1 MLKGET
7 IIELTDVRTGEVEMH
22 KDTNMV
28 TNALDIVL
36 NTLSSVWLVDRF
48 AACTKDKNYPLYN
61 HLLGGVVLFPEALEE
76 NANNIWCPYTVD
88 ATGFASNKVNSGDDR
103 RRGNLNVNESMP
115 VLDESGKAIG
125 YKYVWDF
132 ATSQANGVIA
142 SVCLTHPTAGYN
154 WYGCKDSPTDQ
165 RFVKYADLG
174 GLGALQTSTQNSHWH
189 YPVRC
194 FFADLETGYIYS
206 WTDDGKIIKMR
217 SYPSPKMGIAE
228 TPIFVEA
235 DPDNLFTDAFDI
247 STTEFWTFNQSR
259 QFLRLSDTEIIGI
272 STNGSASSPTTVKWI
287 KINVRTGTIT
297 EGSWSIQ
304 APLCRSYGCVAISN
318 GHMMWVSNDRKS
330 VYKINLDNITN
341 VSQILYTEDGVI
353 DVADNYTSLTA
364 LPNGVVLGSNFYILN
379 DVLVPTVRFGDY
391 QGNYLNF
398 STGFWANCYYYFW
411 HWYRVNSNYGNVAAL
426 YVGLMPQYLATINN
440 LQSPVTKTADKTMKI
455 TYTITETE

>member
-7 IIELTDVRTGEVEMH
+7 IIELTDVRTGEVEVH

-36 NTLSSVWLVDRF
+36 NTLGSVWLVDRF
-48 AACTKDKNYPLYN
+48 DDCTKDKNYPLYN
-61 HLLGGVVLFPEALEE
+61 HLLGGIVLFPEALEE
-76 NANNIWCPYTVD
+76 NANNIWCPYEVD
-88 ATGFASNKVNSGDDR
+88 ATGFASNKANSGDDR
-103 RRGNLNVNESMP
+103 RRGSLNPNESMT
-115 VLDESGKAIG
+115 VLDGSGKAIG

-154 WYGCKDSPTDQ
+154 WYGCKDSAMDQ
-165 RFVKYADLG
+165 RLVHYTMLQG
-174 GLGALQTSTQNSHWH
+174 VQTSHQNSHWY

-194 FFADLETGYIYS
+194 FMADLETGYIYS

-217 SYPSPKMGIAE
+217 SYPSPKMGLVEA
-228 TPIFVEA
+228 PIFVESN
-235 DPDNLFTDAFDI
+235 PDNLFTDAFDI
-247 STTEFWTFNQSR
+247 STTEFWTYSQSR

-287 KINVRTGTIT
+287 KVNIRTEAIA

-304 APLCRSYGCVAISN
+304 APLNRSYGCVAISN

-330 VYKINLDNITN
+330 VYKINLDNIAS
-341 VSQILYTEDGVI
+341 VAQILYTEDGVI
-353 DVADNYTSLTA
+353 DVDNNYTSLTA

-379 DVLVPTVRFGDY
+379 DVLVPTANFGNN
-391 QGNYLNF
+391 QGNSLNYY
-398 STGFWANCYYYFW
+398 TGFWANCYYYFW
-411 HWYRVNSNYGNVAAL
+411 HHASGSSTGFIARLNVSL
-426 YVGLMPQYLATINN
+426 IPQYLATINN
-440 LQSPVTKTADKTMKI
+440 LSQPVTKTADKTMKI

>member
-7 IIELTDVRTGEVEMH
+7 IIELTDVRTGEVEVH
-22 KDTNMV
+22 KDSNMV

-36 NTLSSVWLVDRF
+36 NTLSAVWLVDRF
-48 AACTKDKNYPLYN
+48 VACTKDKNYPLYD

-88 ATGFASNKVNSGDDR
+88 ATGFASNKANSGDDR
-103 RRGNLNVNESMP
+103 RRGSLNPNESMP
-115 VLDESGKAIG
+115 VLDSFGKAVG

-154 WYGCKDSPTDQ
+154 WYGCKDSPTNQ
-165 RFVKYADLG
+165 RFVPYTAIEG
-174 GLGALQTSTQNSHWH
+174 IQSSAQNPHWY

-194 FFADLETGYIYS
+194 FMADLEMGYIYS

-217 SYPSPKMGIAE
+217 SYPSPKMGLVE
-228 TPIFVEA
+228 TPIFVEGN
-235 DPDNLFTDAFDI
+235 PDNLFTDAFDI
-247 STTEFWTFNQSR
+247 STTEFWTFNQRR

-287 KINVRTGTIT
+287 NISVRTGAIT

-330 VYKINLDNITN
+330 VYKINLDNIAS
-341 VSQILYTEDGVI
+341 VAQILYTGDGVI
-353 DVADNYTSLTA
+353 DVADNYTSVTA

-379 DVLVPTVRFGDY
+379 DILVPTVKFGDS
-391 QGNYLNF
+391 QGNSLNF
-398 STGFWANCYYYFW
+398 FTGFWADCYYYS
-411 HWYRVNSNYGNVAAL
+411 WYYYNGGSYGGIARLN
-426 YVGLMPQYLATINN
+426 VGLIPQYLATINN
-440 LQSPVTKTADKTMKI
+440 LSSPVTKTADKTMKI